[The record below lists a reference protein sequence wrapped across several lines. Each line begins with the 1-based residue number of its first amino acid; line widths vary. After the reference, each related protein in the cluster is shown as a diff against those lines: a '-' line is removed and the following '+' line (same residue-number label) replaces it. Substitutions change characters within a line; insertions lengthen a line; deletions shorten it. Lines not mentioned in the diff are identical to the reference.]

1 MAYDVIVVGA
11 RVAGAATALLLARQG
26 LRVLAVDRATFPS
39 DAVSSHQIQPPG
51 VERLARWGLLDRLG
65 DAPPTHRVRFESAG
79 AVLDGAFP
87 AGGAIHSPRRT
98 VLDHALVE
106 AARSA
111 GAEVR
116 ERWRIDGLVWEGG
129 QVVGVRGSSPRG
141 QGRAERARLVV
152 GADGKR
158 SFVAQ
163 AVKARA
169 YRRRPPRSFASY
181 TYWAGVPMTTGE
193 LHQRD
198 GVAAAAFPTNDGLT
212 MVYMSAPLAG
222 FDAFRADPEGGY
234 LAALDRCGDL
244 GARVRAGTRAERL
257 RTTPDL
263 PNHFRPAHGPG
274 WCLVGDAGVTMDPVS
289 AQGIAN
295 ALRDAEGLA
304 VAITAGLGG
313 ARPLRAALAAHQRDR
328 NRALRPMYDFTV
340 RLATYHSGLAERLLL
355 RALAERGRPAE
366 VERLFGAFAGTTPLD
381 DFFNAR
387 TALRLAAATLAG
399 RRGTRGRDD
408 RCVDNS
414 HRPSDVH

>member
-1 MAYDVIVVGA
+1 MGYDVIVVGA

-39 DAVSSHQIQPPG
+39 DTLSSHQIQPPG
-51 VERLARWGLLDRLG
+51 VARLARWGLLDRLG
-65 DAPPTHRVRFESAG
+65 DAPPTHRVRFDSPG
-79 AVLDGAFP
+79 AVIDGAFP

-106 AARSA
+106 AARAA

-116 ERWRIDGLVWEGG
+116 ERWRVEEIVWADGGVAGIRGRSGG
-129 QVVGVRGSSPRG
+129 GPLRT
-141 QGRAERARLVV
+141 ERAPLVV

-158 SFVAQ
+158 SFVAE
-163 AVKARA
+163 AVRARA
-169 YRRRPPRSFASY
+169 YRQRAPRSFASY
-181 TYWAGVPMTTGE
+181 TYWAGVPVTAGE
-193 LHQRD
+193 LHQRE
-198 GVAAAAFPTNDGLT
+198 GLAAAVFPTNGGLT
-212 MVYMSAPLAG
+212 MVYMSAPLAR

-263 PNHFRPAHGPG
+263 PNHVREAHGPG
-274 WCLVGDAGVTMDPVS
+274 WCLAGDAGVTMDPVS

-304 VAITAGLGG
+304 GAITAGLGG

-328 NRALRPMYDFTV
+328 DRALRPMYDFTL
-340 RLATYHSGLAERLLL
+340 RLAAYHSGPAERFFL
-355 RALAERGRPAE
+355 RALAERQDPAE
-366 VERLFGAFAGTTPLD
+366 VERLFGAFAGMAPVD
-381 DFFNAR
+381 GFFNAR
-387 TALRLAAATLAG
+387 TALRLAAARLAG
-399 RRGTRGRDD
+399 GVTARLCTQPLAR
-408 RCVDNS
+408 
-414 HRPSDVH
+414 